1 MTVSEFLDV
10 IAVSL
15 LFTGIWAQIGTYV
28 MSKVHVIIVQSVLL
42 SVYAIYLGIVTS
54 SIDLVIL
61 GILTETL
68 ETENLKEMIG

>member
-42 SVYAIYLGIVTS
+42 SVYAIYLGIITS
-54 SIDLVIL
+54 SIDLVIHTIQTFQVQKFL
-61 GILTETL
+61 RPC
-68 ETENLKEMIG
+68 